1 MILQK
6 EDVERALRLREMNM
20 DEALDL
26 LSSMHNIRVEG
37 WVSRHEDHFDHPP
50 FAGQR
55 FPAGPSAQLSAFPP
69 GNHGPSLLNNM
80 TNSVGA
86 NSLINNISPA
96 VVQKMLIQ
104 GGATQGFGGNSSLAG
119 RNLQPQSQPSTQQLK
134 MLVGQIQMAVQAG
147 YLNNQVSFY
156 KVIIAIFS
164 FVLVTFS

>member
-1 MILQK
+1 
-6 EDVERALRLREMNM
+6 MNM

-26 LSSMHNIRVEG
+26 LSSMRNARVDG
-37 WVSRHEDHFDHPP
+37 WGARHEEHFDHPP

-55 FPAGPSAQLSAFPP
+55 FPTGPSAQLSAFPP
-69 GNHGPSLLNNM
+69 GGNGPSLLNNM

-104 GGATQGFGGNSSLAG
+104 GGANQGFGGNSALAG

-147 YLNNQVSFY
+147 YLNNQVSFGIRKY
-156 KVIIAIFS
+156 RV
-164 FVLVTFS
+164 V